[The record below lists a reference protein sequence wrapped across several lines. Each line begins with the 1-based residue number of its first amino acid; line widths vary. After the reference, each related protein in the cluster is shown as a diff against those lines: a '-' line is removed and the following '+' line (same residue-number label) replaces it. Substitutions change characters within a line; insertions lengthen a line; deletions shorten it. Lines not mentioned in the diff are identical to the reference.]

1 MNLNINDFLVFFLAS
16 IRVVAL
22 FLTSPIF
29 SHKQIP
35 GSFKVGLS
43 LSIGLL
49 ISYSIIGTEFVMPTN
64 NYELLMFVFKEMM
77 IGIAIGTVA
86 TFIFSSFRIAAHLMD
101 FGMGFSM
108 SQYYDPAS
116 ASSAT
121 VLERFFNF
129 IAMMIF
135 LAFNFHHL
143 LLTAIIKSFEVV
155 PLGHFVITENMF
167 NAVLDAFSHSFFV
180 SVKIAAPIIIV
191 MFITDF
197 TLGLISRTVPQFQVF
212 ILGMP
217 IKVLFGLLSLAV
229 IIPGL
234 IQVFV
239 KSLDYI
245 SPEIMK
251 ILSSSS
257 LVFFLGSD
265 DKTEEPTSKKIQDAR
280 KKGQVAKSNDLNSG
294 IILLGVTL
302 FFIFFGDKI
311 YTYGIQG
318 MVEELSHIG
327 KVELNLYD
335 IQHIVFSSLQKAFFV
350 AMPIAATAMILGV
363 IANVMQVGFLNSGEG
378 LKPNFGK
385 LNPISGMKKFFSMR
399 TLVEFIKSI
408 LKILIVGLVGFTFV
422 KSKIFDIMKVSDL
435 HPNGIFP
442 FVKDLADSQLIR
454 IVIVLLI
461 IGVADFIFQKR
472 QHKKDLRM
480 SKQEIKDEYKQMEGD
495 PQLKAKI
502 KQKQREMAMSRM
514 IHEVPKATVV
524 VTNPTHFA
532 VALKYTKGEGA
543 PRVLAKGVDSVAF
556 RIRDVAK
563 NNNIPIVENKILAR
577 KLYAEVDLNKEI
589 PSELYGAVAEVIAY
603 IYSVKKR

>member
-1 MNLNINDFLVFFLAS
+1 MNLDINNFLVFFLAS
-16 IRVVAL
+16 IRVIAL
-22 FLTSPIF
+22 LITSPVF

-35 GSFKVGLS
+35 SSFKVGLS
-43 LSIGLL
+43 LALGLL
-49 ISYSIIGTEFVMPTN
+49 ISYTIVGENIQMPKHNIEFV
-64 NYELLMFVFKEMM
+64 LFVFKEIM
-77 IGIAIGTVA
+77 IGVSIGTIA
-86 TFIFSSFRIAAHLMD
+86 TFIFSSFRLAAHLMD
-101 FGMGFSM
+101 FGIGFSM
-108 SQYYDPAS
+108 SQYYDPAT

-129 IAMMIF
+129 IAMMVF

-155 PLGHFVITENMF
+155 PLGHFKLSENMF
-167 NAVLDAFSHSFFV
+167 NAVLESFSQMFFV

-212 ILGMP
+212 VLGMP
-217 IKVLFGLLSLAV
+217 IKVLFGLLSLTV

-251 ILSSSS
+251 VLSSGAF
-257 LVFFLGSD
+257 LFFMGTD
-265 DKTEEPTSKKIQDAR
+265 DKTEEPTDKKIQDA
-280 KKGQVAKSNDLNSG
+280 KNKGQVAKSNDLNSG

-302 FFIFFGDKI
+302 FFIFFGDKL
-311 YTYGIQG
+311 YSYGVQG
-318 MVEELSHIG
+318 MIEELSNIS
-327 KVELNLYD
+327 KIELNLYD
-335 IQHIVFSSLQKAFFV
+335 VQQIAFNSVQKAFFV
-350 AMPIAATAMILGV
+350 ALPIAVTAMILGV
-363 IANVMQVGFLNSGEG
+363 LANIMQIGFLSSGEG

-385 LNPISGMKKFFSMR
+385 LNPISGMKKFFSIR
-399 TLVEFIKSI
+399 TLVEFFKSI
-408 LKILIVGLVGFTFV
+408 LKIAIVGFVGYTFV

-435 HPNGIFP
+435 HPNGIYP

-480 SKQEIKDEYKQMEGD
+480 TKQEIKDEYKQMEGD